1 MQNKRKAWSTDIVG
15 ISTDNL
21 VFLDESGVNTDMTR
35 IYGRAPSN
43 QRVADSAP
51 LTTPTT
57 TTVLASIRA
66 NGQITYDTYKGGT
79 TAVRFKEYLEHILL
93 PMLKPDDVIVMDNM
107 RSHHAKIVRNLL
119 DAKKIKYLYLP
130 PYSPD
135 LNPIEKMWSK
145 CKAILRKLKVR
156 LVDQLP
162 DAIRFAIN
170 SIRSRDCCAW
180 FHLYYSRYF

>member
-1 MQNKRKAWSTDIVG
+1 MQDKREAWNADIAG
-15 ISTDNL
+15 IKTDNL

-35 IYGRAPSN
+35 IYGRALSN

-51 LTTPTT
+51 LSTPIT
-57 TTVLASIRA
+57 TTVLASIRT
-66 NGQITYDTYKGGT
+66 NGQITYDTYQGGT
-79 TAVRFKEYLEHILL
+79 TATRFKEYLEHVLL
-93 PMLKPDDVIVMDNM
+93 PALKTDDVIVMDNM

-119 DAKKIKYLYLP
+119 DTKKIKYLYLP

-145 CKAILRKLKVR
+145 CKSILRKLKVR

-162 DAIRFAIN
+162 DSIRFAIC
-170 SIRSRDCCAW
+170 SIRPQDCCDW
-180 FHLYYSRYF
+180 FHPYYLR